1 MRSIPRPTEPTIQ
14 TDKESVDIQ
23 HNSILVDKTGKT
35 DPLFYVRKANS
46 NLENTPTTKLLINK
60 VILAWKH
67 TLHNELEVSNYITSA
82 FLWIGIKAQLDPIT
96 YNNIGRNFLILSQR
110 FDPASVKSLWET
122 AIKTYNEMYPNWTPC
137 NNSMIP
143 WVILRYINTVPTN
156 TTHVTPTDLPT
167 PYGNND

>member
-46 NLENTPTTKLLINK
+46 NLENTSTTKLLINK

-96 YNNIGRNFLILSQR
+96 YNNIGRNF
-110 FDPASVKSLWET
+110 
-122 AIKTYNEMYPNWTPC
+122 
-137 NNSMIP
+137 
-143 WVILRYINTVPTN
+143 VI
-156 TTHVTPTDLPT
+156 
-167 PYGNND
+167 